1 MAIKLCD
8 TYRSFEKEQSLM
20 SGKIKEIIDRIIKER
35 ARGNPVIAEMTKAKL
50 ILKGIYPDKYD
61 SNDKDDPEIIE
72 KLIEIKK
79 QLNAEESI
87 EESYNLKSAFSV
99 KETEEEIVLEIQTQL
114 INIGA
119 KVLIFFASS
128 AFNQNKL
135 SQLMQNAFEDC
146 IVFGCSTAGE
156 RFNEKILTNSVVAL
170 ALSSNLIADAK
181 VEVIQ
186 GLNSNFNTKQTFTSF
201 DKYFNESTYTMDPTR
216 YAGIV
221 LIDGLSLK
229 EEKLMDEIGNLTD
242 INFVGGSAGDNL
254 KYERTTVYANG
265 KAYND
270 SAVIALLKM
279 QKKAGFSII
288 ETQSFNVL
296 DPILV
301 ANKVNEE
308 SREVIEFN
316 HKPAVQAYADAL
328 GVLSLKEIPKYF
340 LSHPVGLVIDE
351 NNVLVR
357 SPHKVIGSNIK
368 FFCNILK
375 DMEVR
380 LLEDGDIVKETQKA
394 IEQKKKV
401 LGKKITG
408 ILSFDCIH
416 RRVELENKNLVE
428 QYGELFADIPT
439 IGFYSYG
446 EVHIGHMNQT
456 ATMLI
461 FEYNSLNHNVRQENR
476 LLSKEKQRLT
486 QANYDL
492 KREVFELKRKLKL
505 ATRAL
510 KQFNIALEAEINER
524 TKREEEIRYL
534 SYHDELTGLYN
545 RRFYEEAIKNLDTKT
560 NLPISIIIGD
570 VNDLKIV
577 NDTLGHAKGD
587 ELLQK
592 SAMILKTACRK
603 EDVIVRFGGDEFII
617 LLSQTSKEVAQEII
631 RRIDQLSSKQ
641 FVNSFPISISFGWDA
656 KENSEENILE
666 VLNNAEKSMYKR
678 KALYKNEIL

>member
-1 MAIKLCD
+1 
-8 TYRSFEKEQSLM
+8 
-20 SGKIKEIIDRIIKER
+20 
-35 ARGNPVIAEMTKAKL
+35 
-50 ILKGIYPDKYD
+50 
-61 SNDKDDPEIIE
+61 
-72 KLIEIKK
+72 
-79 QLNAEESI
+79 
-87 EESYNLKSAFSV
+87 
-99 KETEEEIVLEIQTQL
+99 
-114 INIGA
+114 
-119 KVLIFFASS
+119 
-128 AFNQNKL
+128 
-135 SQLMQNAFEDC
+135 
-146 IVFGCSTAGE
+146 
-156 RFNEKILTNSVVAL
+156 
-170 ALSSNLIADAK
+170 
-181 VEVIQ
+181 
-186 GLNSNFNTKQTFTSF
+186 
-201 DKYFNESTYTMDPTR
+201 
-216 YAGIV
+216 
-221 LIDGLSLK
+221 
-229 EEKLMDEIGNLTD
+229 
-242 INFVGGSAGDNL
+242 
-254 KYERTTVYANG
+254 
-265 KAYND
+265 
-270 SAVIALLKM
+270 
-279 QKKAGFSII
+279 
-288 ETQSFNVL
+288 
-296 DPILV
+296 
-301 ANKVNEE
+301 
-308 SREVIEFN
+308 
-316 HKPAVQAYADAL
+316 
-328 GVLSLKEIPKYF
+328 
-340 LSHPVGLVIDE
+340 
-351 NNVLVR
+351 
-357 SPHKVIGSNIK
+357 
-368 FFCNILK
+368 
-375 DMEVR
+375 MEVR

-486 QANYDL
+486 QANHDL

>member
-1 MAIKLCD
+1 
-8 TYRSFEKEQSLM
+8 
-20 SGKIKEIIDRIIKER
+20 
-35 ARGNPVIAEMTKAKL
+35 
-50 ILKGIYPDKYD
+50 
-61 SNDKDDPEIIE
+61 
-72 KLIEIKK
+72 
-79 QLNAEESI
+79 
-87 EESYNLKSAFSV
+87 
-99 KETEEEIVLEIQTQL
+99 
-114 INIGA
+114 
-119 KVLIFFASS
+119 
-128 AFNQNKL
+128 
-135 SQLMQNAFEDC
+135 
-146 IVFGCSTAGE
+146 
-156 RFNEKILTNSVVAL
+156 
-170 ALSSNLIADAK
+170 
-181 VEVIQ
+181 
-186 GLNSNFNTKQTFTSF
+186 
-201 DKYFNESTYTMDPTR
+201 
-216 YAGIV
+216 
-221 LIDGLSLK
+221 
-229 EEKLMDEIGNLTD
+229 MDEIGNLTD

-301 ANKVNEE
+301 ANKVNVE

-328 GVLSLKEIPKYF
+328 GVLSPKEIPKYF